1 MKAWLITKEVCKMS
15 TRKTV
20 RCALCQKKISG
31 NEPVYVDET
40 IMVPFCSIEH
50 ARATMFPI
58 IETVDEFIDKTYVTR
73 ETEVHCT
80 LCDKV
85 MTGNTT
91 VYVVDNDPDSIFC
104 SMACIEKLN
113 PSLKQR
119 YIRKLTAEE
128 SLRSDS
134 YINTGDTVET
144 DEQRFLIAESI
155 NDYIVINLATG
166 KVDRN
171 GYEDTAEIQADF
183 DRLYGK
189 NNYLIIK
196 NNDY

>member
-1 MKAWLITKEVCKMS
+1 MG

-20 RCALCQKKISG
+20 KCTLCSKDINS
-31 NEPVYVDET
+31 NEIVYVDKA

-50 ARATMFPI
+50 AKVFMAPTPESF
-58 IETVDEFIDKTYVTR
+58 DKWLKTAYINK

-85 MTGNTT
+85 MTGDTL
-91 VYVVDNDPDSIFC
+91 VYVVDNDTDSIFC
-104 SMACIEKLN
+104 SMECIEKLN

-119 YIRKLTAEE
+119 YIRKLTAED
-128 SLRSDS
+128 SLRRDS
-134 YINTGDTVET
+134 YIDTGDKVATAEH
-144 DEQRFLIAESI
+144 DFLIVESI
-155 NDYIVINLATG
+155 NDYIVINLDTG

-189 NNYLIIK
+189 NGYLVTK
-196 NNDY
+196 SH

>member
-1 MKAWLITKEVCKMS
+1 MS
-15 TRKTV
+15 IRKTV
-20 RCALCQKKISG
+20 KCALCSKDISG
-31 NEPVYVDET
+31 NELVYVDKT
-40 IMVPFCSIEH
+40 TMLPFCSIEH
-50 ARATMFPI
+50 AKTTMFPTT
-58 IETVDEFIDKTYVTR
+58 ENVDVWLYATYITK
-73 ETEVHCT
+73 EKEVHCT

-85 MTGNTT
+85 MTDDTL

-119 YIRKLTAEE
+119 YIRKLTAED
-128 SLRSDS
+128 SLRRDS
-134 YINTGDTVET
+134 YIDTGDTVVTEG
-144 DEQRFLIAESI
+144 QRFLIAESI

-183 DRLYGK
+183 DRLYGE
-189 NNYLIIK
+189 NGYLIIK
-196 NNDY
+196 NINCID